1 MAIPGETL
9 QFTVHAQ
16 DPDLPIARDPLQPRA
31 RLPGSATIDPV
42 TGQVTWNVPE
52 NMGADAV
59 VFAVRATEVAPDG
72 QEALSVVQRIET
84 PVHNYRIELL
94 EAALSELNR
103 ERNND
108 PLQDS
113 QGTQD
118 TLQAVF
124 NSVPRAT
131 TIRAVSFASDAAP
144 GSTSVFNRGQL
155 FGPVIGPD
163 TGSGGNSP
171 IQPPEDNSGDKA
183 NKRRNEPSRE
193 GEQAVPAE
201 QKSSAASNQ
210 PEPNLPRP
218 LRPRPKLTIRSQA

>member
-1 MAIPGETL
+1 
-9 QFTVHAQ
+9 
-16 DPDLPIARDPLQPRA
+16 
-31 RLPGSATIDPV
+31 
-42 TGQVTWNVPE
+42 
-52 NMGADAV
+52 
-59 VFAVRATEVAPDG
+59 
-72 QEALSVVQRIET
+72 
-84 PVHNYRIELL
+84 
-94 EAALSELNR
+94 LNR

-124 NSVPRAT
+124 NSAPRAT

-210 PEPNLPRP
+210 PEPNLPQTAKTTP
-218 LRPRPKLTIRSQA
+218 EAHDQVVQALTEEAASFLRSAPEPSTEAEMAPPDAPVTRVEPKEPVAVEKTGNVAAR